1 LLGSQAIA
9 KAYEDEG
16 RKVKAMLQMDMTGE
30 LLFSGQR
37 QRDSKEA
44 S

>member
-30 LLFSGQR
+30 LCQNHLSR
-37 QRDSKEA
+37 RDVAAQS
-44 S
+44 